1 MPVKTQDAGTAG
13 KNVTNPLTHY
23 KNIQEITESYIDGD
37 ETPVGVVQH
46 FLERIDSFDS
56 SYLSYATVMADQALE
71 QAEILSREL
80 TTAADIIVKKLDD
93 GSDN

>member
-1 MPVKTQDAGTAG
+1 MKTLDAGTAG
-13 KNVTNPLTHY
+13 RNVTKPLIHY

-56 SYLSYATVMADQALE
+56 SYLSYATVMADQALG
-71 QAEILSREL
+71 QAETLAKEL
-80 TTAADIIVKKLDD
+80 RD
-93 GSDN
+93 GQ